1 MTGAA
6 QDALPEC
13 DHLTLDLMFYGN
25 TAQPDTYYVVGNAT
39 DEPIANVKV
48 VVKTERPAWDDEA
61 FAHVYAGEDGL
72 RVTRTGLGFDNF
84 SYLGGWEHGEAWEP
98 GWGGVWISGSN
109 LTKDTLQHWL
119 LPELPAGASADR
131 RLERRQSVLEWTGFR
146 RDTATLEHL
155 ASGTGEALCR
165 TEQVFWIEG
174 GIDGSHYYTVGLTPS
189 YGIAGMSADDRFPA
203 AGDTVNFKI
212 AVAARGGFNV
222 NASVRHTPG
231 LELNLPS
238 ATSSP
243 AVTPAP
249 KSSRTLPL
257 AVWQNYDAAKGEGD
271 FYIGSEDL
279 DERTETS
286 DGYPPYEITLP
297 LRLKSGAVLGE
308 QCVTATVTGIPGTG
322 APNVPHVSSYHFN
335 NRHGHEGT
343 PYDDPSDNTATLCLG
358 ALPAAESP
366 VLLRDGRADLLNLV
380 GCANR
385 TDYPCPATAT
395 TSVRLVI
402 GGGDAAANAGQ
413 PYEYLQPED
422 VVVHVPDHAG
432 RNIPGRD
439 TIDKETSVF
448 WWTGSDDEGP
458 HSDNTHPG
466 FLPGVVVYEHY
477 ECTSPDYDGW
487 KLAIADITD
496 GQGNTIDRTPGTMI
510 IGSLINVNF
519 RDRFYVRWPD
529 KKEDGPYPFDLCQF
543 SDLLAF
549 EFDQLGT
556 YKADITLGTTYQ
568 TGSPKPTYS
577 DTARYTFHV
586 GPIAELSVSDRG
598 PVPALSPGQAAYTL
612 NVANHGPDVAESAKV
627 VVKLPAGAT
636 GVSTVPANLGTFLA
650 AGTTG
655 GVARANPYWIWDAGT
670 TTPAASLRGAGRP
683 QGRAVS
689 LVVTGV
695 TSGEATA
702 TVSNGNGDCTVS
714 PGGATTTLAYVITEA
729 DCEKVANATWTLTNP
744 YTVCIDT
751 DSDQLADVTPK
762 PAGQTACE
770 ATAGNKWYAGTVYDH
785 RQGNNTATLKA
796 RAAGGAGLSGAAG
809 SRTLPTVALNWPAA
823 SGAAEY
829 RIFRSGDGSEGSY
842 RRIASVD
849 KNTLTYTDEDVAA
862 GTTYHYRVE
871 ALRADYSLAASY
883 AVSATATLTAAAP
896 RAPGSLP
903 SLAAARAANDDTV
916 IGVSWTAP
924 SNATAA
930 TRYDVQ
936 YQSRAGKSGPW
947 GGWNGGA
954 IEQAGTSY
962 TLTGAGGGTGYR
974 FRVRA
979 VNVVGNDS
987 YPGSWRSV
995 TVSPLSNPNQVRNL
1009 QAGRAVNNETIISVG
1024 WDAPS
1029 GGTAPTGYDVEQ
1041 QVNGGSWTSLAAKQ
1055 AGTTYLLTGAAG
1067 GSSYRFRVRT
1077 VTDSGGDTIH
1087 GSWKNSNTV
1096 PRVSS
1101 PNQVGSLTATRETN
1115 DDTRIGVSWTAPSGG
1130 IVPTSYDVRH
1140 KRDGESWSDT
1150 ATTTTASYTLEGA
1163 SGASRYQFQ
1172 VRPVRTLTTN
1182 ERLEGSWRSSN
1193 TVPALPKPGQVGS
1206 LTATR
1211 DANDETE
1218 IDVSWTAPS
1227 NASGI
1232 LTTYEVQHKR
1242 DGGAWSSD
1250 TATAAATSYTL
1261 TGALGGSRYQF
1272 QVRAVTTLTSGTRLE
1287 GSWRSSN
1294 TVRGLPAGP
1303 IASVTAKR
1311 STTSPTTIDVRWSE
1325 SARATSGYD
1334 VQYRKNNGSWRTA
1347 STKQTGRTH
1356 TQTDAG
1362 GVESYTF
1369 RVRGVSDA
1377 GNGAWTES
1385 ATVAPPPVGYHGA
1398 DVGPQVADGSHAWI
1412 KLKVTSGPWSFDYR
1426 NHVGDWSSCVRVA
1439 SGSYTIKNL
1448 RAPIT
1453 YLVDIY
1459 DDAGCSDADKI
1470 TRAHVTTI
1478 DVPDQKLDGH
1488 SFNDHT
1494 HKRWHPAMGELGVKP
1509 STCLTIEQHS
1519 HGWPDGG
1526 GGQHWHCPIYD

>member
-1 MTGAA
+1 MTGGT

-13 DHLTLDLMFYGN
+13 DHLALALDFFEQVGGQPFQYYRVGN
-25 TAQPDTYYVVGNAT
+25 TTY
-39 DEPIANVKV
+39 EPLANIKV
-48 VVKTERPAWDDEA
+48 VVKSEAPAWDDA
-61 FAHVYAGEDGL
+61 SADYVEDGL
-72 RVTRTGLGFDNF
+72 RLVRANITPEWNLLGKSTSVTRWTTGSVATDDVL
-84 SYLGGWEHGEAWEP
+84 A
-98 GWGGVWISGSN
+98 
-109 LTKDTLQHWL
+109 HWL
-119 LPELPAGASADR
+119 VRTLPAAAAVDLTVR
-131 RLERRQSVLEWTGFR
+131 RALSTWRGIR
-146 RDTATLEHL
+146 RDTVTLEHRDP
-155 ASGTGEALCR
+155 AAGAAFCR
-165 TEQVFWIEG
+165 TERVFWVEG
-174 GIDGSHYYTVGLTPS
+174 ASGRASA
-189 YGIAGMSADDRFPA
+189 IAPWYMITSLSVDDRFPG
-203 AGDTVNFKI
+203 AGETANFKL
-212 AVAARGGFNV
+212 AVDADDAFNV
-222 NASVRHTPG
+222 NVSVRHTPG
-231 LELNLPS
+231 LEL

-243 AVTPAP
+243 PITPAP
-249 KSSRTLPL
+249 NSPRTLPL
-257 AVWQNYDAAKGEGD
+257 AVWQNYDAAKGTGD
-271 FYIGSEDL
+271 FYIGSEQTS
-279 DERTETS
+279 ERRKVI
-286 DGYPPYEITLP
+286 DGHDIVYPDYEITLP
-297 LRLKSGAVLGE
+297 LRLKSGAALEE
-308 QCVTATVTGIPGTG
+308 QCVTVNMTGIPGAG
-322 APNVPHVSSYHFN
+322 APYVPADRGADHDRDF
-335 NRHGHEGT
+335 T
-343 PYDDPSDNTATLCLG
+343 PYDDPSDNTKTLCLG
-358 ALPAAESP
+358 ALPSAESP
-366 VLLRDGRADLLNLV
+366 VLLRDGQADLLNLV

-402 GGGDAAANAGQ
+402 GGGDAAANAGM

-422 VVVHVPDHAG
+422 VVVHIPDHAG
-432 RNIPGRD
+432 RNTVSG
-439 TIDKETSVF
+439 ETGIF
-448 WWTGSDDEGP
+448 WWTGSDQASTGA
-458 HSDNTHPG
+458 NHPG
-466 FLPGVVVYEHY
+466 RLPGVAGYNTS
-477 ECTSPDYDGW
+477 ECLTDKDPNTSPDDDPEYKGW
-487 KLAIADITD
+487 KLVIANMTD
-496 GQGNTIDRTPGTMI
+496 GQGNTIDHTPGSMTI
-510 IGSLINVNF
+510 WDVQAVKNHSFG
-519 RDRFYVRWPD
+519 YVDVDGGNNLGTELEYEND
-529 KKEDGPYPFDLCQF
+529 KLCGTSF
-543 SDLLAF
+543 LF
-549 EFDQLGT
+549 TYEFGNLGT
-556 YKADITLGTTYQ
+556 YKVDVTNQTKYQESGGTQ
-568 TGSPKPTYS
+568 TAYS
-577 DTARYTFHV
+577 DTGRYTFHV
-586 GPIAELSVSDRG
+586 GPAAELSVSDRG
-598 PVPALSPGQAAYTL
+598 PVPALSSGQAAYTL
-612 NVANHGPDVAESAKV
+612 DVTNHGPDVTESAKV
-627 VVKLPAGAT
+627 VVELPAGAT
-636 GVSTVPANLGTFLA
+636 GVTTVPAGLGTFLA
-650 AGTTG
+650 AGT
-655 GVARANPYWIWDAGT
+655 ARANPYWIWDAGT
-670 TTPAASLRGAGRP
+670 TTPAASLRQMGRP

-689 LVVTGV
+689 LVVTGAAA
-695 TSGEATA
+695 GDATA
-702 TVSNGNGDCTVS
+702 TVSNGNGDCTVA
-714 PGGATTTLAYVITEA
+714 PGGATTTLAHVIREA

-744 YTVCIDT
+744 YTVCIAT
-751 DSDQLADVTPK
+751 TTLRDVTPK

-770 ATAGNKWYAGTVYDH
+770 ATSGNKWYAGTVLDH
-785 RQGNNTATLKA
+785 RQGNNIATLKA
-796 RAAGGAGLSGAAG
+796 RTVGAGLSGASAT
-809 SRTLPTVALNWPAA
+809 RPAITLNWPAA
-823 SGAAEY
+823 AGAAEY
-829 RIFRSGDGSEGSY
+829 RVFRSGDGTAGSY

-947 GGWNGGA
+947 GDWNGGA

-1009 QAGRAVNNETIISVG
+1009 TAGRAVNDETVISVS
-1024 WDAPS
+1024 WEAPS
-1029 GGTAPTGYDVEQ
+1029 GGTAPTGYDVER
-1041 QVNGGSWTSLAAKQ
+1041 QVNGGSWTSLATSQ
-1055 AGTTYLLTGAAG
+1055 TGTSYLLTDAAG

-1077 VTDSGGDTIH
+1077 VTASGGDTIY

-1101 PNQVGSLTATRETN
+1101 PNQVGSLTATRETD

-1130 IVPTSYDVRH
+1130 IAPTSYDVRH
-1140 KRDGESWSDT
+1140 RQDGGAWSST
-1150 ATTTTASYTLEGA
+1150 ATTTATSYTLEGA

-1206 LTATR
+1206 LSATR
-1211 DANDETE
+1211 DANDETS

-1227 NASGI
+1227 NASGS

-1242 DGGAWSSD
+1242 DGGAWSD
-1250 TATAAATSYTL
+1250 TAASAATSYTL

-1311 STTSPTTIDVRWSE
+1311 STTSPTTIDVSWGE

-1347 STKQTGRTH
+1347 ATKQSGRTH

-1369 RVRGVSDA
+1369 RVRGVSGA

-1385 ATVAPPPVGYHGA
+1385 AAVPPPPVGYHGA
-1398 DVGPQVADGSHAWI
+1398 EVGPQVADGSHAWI

-1526 GGQHWHCPIYD
+1526 GGTHWHCPIYD